1 MTKTLP
7 EHLDFLCPYQ
17 SDLVRMG
24 NSGDGGY
31 LVSAKSI
38 AKASH
43 LLSIGISDDWTF
55 EVEIAKANP
64 AIAIDGY
71 DRTSGTLVF
80 LYYAL
85 KELSAVRSIRGL
97 FKSAKKIRRWISL
110 AISFKLF
117 WNLRHRFMRKWVVLD
132 SNSTKEI
139 ELSKVFERIPENIN
153 LAIKIDIE
161 GNEYKLGEQII
172 SEVKRRGSGV
182 CLIIFEFHD
191 TIRLRNEFLEFVK
204 ELTQYL
210 KIVHLHG
217 NKFGQI
223 ADDGF
228 PEVVEITFAS
238 EAFAFEQKTLDF
250 PHNLDIPCNPGFPDI
265 AFKFAG

>member
-1 MTKTLP
+1 
-7 EHLDFLCPYQ
+7 
-17 SDLVRMG
+17 V
-24 NSGDGGY
+24 
-31 LVSAKSI
+31 
-38 AKASH
+38 
-43 LLSIGISDDWTF
+43 
-55 EVEIAKANP
+55 
-64 AIAIDGY
+64 
-71 DRTSGTLVF
+71 
-80 LYYAL
+80 
-85 KELSAVRSIRGL
+85 
-97 FKSAKKIRRWISL
+97 
-110 AISFKLF
+110 
-117 WNLRHRFMRKWVVLD
+117 
-132 SNSTKEI
+132 
-139 ELSKVFERIPENIN
+139 N

-204 ELTQYL
+204 ELTHYL

-217 NKFGQI
+217 NNFGKI
-223 ADDGF
+223 AEDGF

>member
-1 MTKTLP
+1 MVKTLP
-7 EHLDFLCPYQ
+7 ETLNFLCPFQ
-17 SDLVRMG
+17 SDLIRIG

-31 LVSAKSI
+31 LVPAKSV
-38 AKASH
+38 AEVDH

-55 EVEIAKANP
+55 EVEIAKVNP
-64 AIAIDGY
+64 AISIDGY

-85 KELSAVRSIRGL
+85 RELRVVRSFRGL
-97 FKSAKKIRRWISL
+97 MKGARKIRRWIRL
-110 AISFKLF
+110 AISYKFF
-117 WNLRHRFMRKWVVLD
+117 WNRRHRFTRKWVVLA

-139 ELSKVFERIPENIN
+139 ELSKVFKRIPENVN

-161 GNEYKLGEQII
+161 GNEYKLGKQII

-191 TIRLRNEFLEFVK
+191 TIRLRDEFLEFVK

-217 NKFGQI
+217 NNFGQI
-223 ADDGF
+223 AEDGF

-238 EAFAFEQKTLDF
+238 EAFAFEQKTLAF
-250 PHNLDIPCNPGFPDI
+250 PHNLDIPCNPSLPDV
-265 AFKFAG
+265 AFCFAG

>member
-97 FKSAKKIRRWISL
+97 LKSARRIRRWISL
-110 AISFKLF
+110 AISFKFF
-117 WNLRHRFMRKWVVLD
+117 WNRRHRFMRKWVVLD
-132 SNSTKEI
+132 SDSTKEI
-139 ELSKVFERIPENIN
+139 RLSKVFKRIPEKAN

-161 GNEYKLGEQII
+161 GNEYKLGKQII

-191 TIRLRNEFLEFVK
+191 TIRLRDEFLELVK
-204 ELTQYL
+204 ELTQHL

-217 NKFGQI
+217 NNFGQI
-223 ADDGF
+223 AADGF
-228 PEVVEITFAS
+228 PEVIEITFAS
-238 EAFAFEQKTLDF
+238 EAFAFEQKTLAF
-250 PHNLDIPCNPGFPDI
+250 PHNLDIPCNPSLPDV
-265 AFKFAG
+265 AFCFAG